1 MSDTIL
7 KLFIIAYNFMLV
19 AGTAYLVQEHS
30 WSMWTFLL
38 AMCFFMTTRNKDKEE
53 CTHSS

>member
-7 KLFIIAYNFMLV
+7 KLFMLTYNFLLV
-19 AGTAYLVQEHS
+19 AGTAYLVQVYD

-38 AMCFFMTTRNKDKEE
+38 TLLFFVSSSRSKE
-53 CTHSS
+53 